1 MPKTMSNLSVGG
13 GWGGGGAEEGTGPRP
28 PERDK

>member
-13 GWGGGGAEEGTGPRP
+13 GGGGGGAEEGTGPRP
-28 PERDK
+28 TERAQ